1 MKNTLKNIF
10 VSISIIFLVLTL
22 SYTLIY
28 KSYRI
33 ELIKIFQE
41 NSDLYISENTISPKE
56 NHINLNNSI
65 IYMLNTYINLFIISA
80 CIGTLI
86 GLFRSVKELSIVKY
100 ILFFIFG
107 YLLYSIIW
115 TEFVVIINKFV
126 GNTHFDRFD
135 LFMSVALIIS
145 VSFILIYI
153 TIVAGIIFHNKH
165 QVKELN
171 ENLKQPKPIKDSF
184 WKKFHLKKI
193 LIFILIIVVFVFI
206 FVIARKTII
215 LINYSK
221 KMNEL
226 YNCENYYYKET
237 RTSSNYSSSSERWRK
252 DGIILYKTD
261 KLINYFDL
269 NNKEGFAYYL
279 KDNTVSKFSGEDFN
293 SSISHNSNIVFTNQ
307 FFYDTTVTFWRTFFL
322 SFNVSIDEDI
332 YNGTKCYVIRYGLS
346 QLYLDKNTYLPLQKV
361 YQDNLGNKDIE
372 NYYYEFGNVTDS
384 DVSKPISE

>member
-1 MKNTLKNIF
+1 MKNTLKNIV

-22 SYTLIY
+22 SYTLMY

-33 ELIKIFQE
+33 ELIKIFEE
-41 NSDLYISENTISPKE
+41 NSDLYISNDTISSE
-56 NHINLNNSI
+56 EYHTTLNNNI
-65 IYMLNTYINLFIISA
+65 FYILNTYINLFIIST

-107 YLLYSIIW
+107 YLLYSTIW
-115 TEFVVIINKFV
+115 TEFVVIVNKCV
-126 GNTHFDRFD
+126 GNTYFNRFD
-135 LFMSVALIIS
+135 LFMSISIIIS
-145 VSFILIYI
+145 ISFILIYS

-171 ENLKQPKPIKDSF
+171 ENLKQPKPVKDVF
-184 WKKFHLKKI
+184 LKKFHLKKI
-193 LIFILIIVVFVFI
+193 LIFTLIIAVLVFV
-206 FVIARKTII
+206 FVIARRTII

-237 RTSSNYSSSSERWRK
+237 RTSSNYTSCSERWRK

-261 KLINYFDL
+261 NLIDYFDL

-279 KDNTVSKFSGEDFN
+279 KDNTVSKFSGEDFKF
-293 SSISHNSNIVFTNQ
+293 SISHNPFINFTNQ

-322 SFNVSIDEDI
+322 SFDVSIDEDI
-332 YNGTKCYVIRYGLS
+332 YSGTKCYVIKRDFT

-361 YQDNLGNKDIE
+361 YQDNFGNKDIE

-384 DVSKPISE
+384 DVSKPIFD

>member
-237 RTSSNYSSSSERWRK
+237 RTSSNYSSSSERLRK

>member
-171 ENLKQPKPIKDSF
+171 ENLKQPKPIKNSF

-193 LIFILIIVVFVFI
+193 LIFILIIAVFVFV
-206 FVIARKTII
+206 FVIGRKTVI

-279 KDNTVSKFSGEDFN
+279 KDNTVSKFSGEDFEF
-293 SSISHNSNIVFTNQ
+293 SISHNSYIVFTNQ

-332 YNGTKCYVIRYGLS
+332 YNGTKCYVIKYGLS

>member
-153 TIVAGIIFHNKH
+153 TIVAGIIFYNKH

-171 ENLKQPKPIKDSF
+171 ENLKQPKPVKDSF
-184 WKKFHLKKI
+184 WKRFHLKKI
-193 LIFILIIVVFVFI
+193 LVSILVIAIFVFVF
-206 FVIARKTII
+206 VIGRKTVI

-279 KDNTVSKFSGEDFN
+279 KDNTVSKFSGEDFK

-322 SFNVSIDEDI
+322 SFDVSIDEDI
-332 YNGTKCYVIRYGLS
+332 YNGTKCYVIKYGHS

-361 YQDNLGNKDIE
+361 YQDHLGNKDIE

>member
-115 TEFVVIINKFV
+115 TEFVVIITKFV

>member
-171 ENLKQPKPIKDSF
+171 ENLKQPKPIKNSF

-193 LIFILIIVVFVFI
+193 LIFILIIAVFVFV
-206 FVIARKTII
+206 FVIGRKTVI

-226 YNCENYYYKET
+226 SNCENYYYKET

-322 SFNVSIDEDI
+322 SFDVSIDEDI
-332 YNGTKCYVIRYGLS
+332 YNGTKCYVIKYGLS
-346 QLYLDKNTYLPLQKV
+346 QLYLDKNTHLPLQKV